1 MKCWII
7 YKNMII
13 IKKRGVEV
21 EAEAGII
28 EEEIKEEEAEVEV
41 EVEVEKEIKGMK
53 KKEILKKKGM
63 IIIIIFSVIIIKI
76 WVKMKD
82 GKK

>member
-28 EEEIKEEEAEVEV
+28 EEEIKEGEAEV

-53 KKEILKKKGM
+53 KKEILKKKEM